1 MSIPLLRFNAFSDE
15 WNEKRLDE
23 LLCERHDIRKI
34 SDEYPQLSFT
44 IEEGVIN
51 PNNRKTNKR
60 DFLIKDKDN
69 KKYLATELGDI
80 IYNPSNIVFG
90 AIHTNKYSKGCVS
103 PIYKIFST
111 NQDSSFMGLLLRR
124 SSFLKKLSN
133 LTEGTVIKLKSLK
146 VDDFLNVVVCIP
158 EDLEE
163 QQKIS
168 SFFNEIDN
176 YISLNEEKL
185 IELQSLKKSL
195 MQKMFPK
202 LGEVVPE
209 IRLSGFDEEW
219 KETTLGELLKY
230 EQPQKYIVKNTD
242 YSDEYNIP
250 VLTAGQSFI
259 LGYTNETEG
268 IKEATSEK
276 PIIIFDDF
284 TTSSHLVNFSFKVK
298 SSAMKLLTPA
308 NEQGNIVFLY
318 NILNNVGYKPSAH
331 ERHWISKF
339 SNFIVLVPSLEEQQK
354 IGSFFKELDNRIEL
368 QKQKLDKIKEYKKGL
383 LQQMFC

>member
-1 MSIPLLRFNAFSDE
+1 MFLFQQFSGTDFNKKLKEMSASTSMPAVNFGALNNLTFSIPS
-15 WNEKRLDE
+15 
-23 LLCERHDIRKI
+23 
-34 SDEYPQLSFT
+34 Y
-44 IEEGVIN
+44 
-51 PNNRKTNKR
+51 
-60 DFLIKDKDN
+60 
-69 KKYLATELGDI
+69 
-80 IYNPSNIVFG
+80 
-90 AIHTNKYSKGCVS
+90 
-103 PIYKIFST
+103 
-111 NQDSSFMGLLLRR
+111 
-124 SSFLKKLSN
+124 
-133 LTEGTVIKLKSLK
+133 
-146 VDDFLNVVVCIP
+146 
-158 EDLEE
+158 EE
-163 QQKIS
+163 QQKIG
-168 SFFNEIDN
+168 SFFSEIDN
-176 YISLNEEKL
+176 LISLNEEKL
-185 IELQSLKKSL
+185 TELQNLKKSL

-202 LGEVVPE
+202 DGEVVPE

-219 KETTLGELLKY
+219 EETTLGELLKY

-318 NILNNVGYKPSAH
+318 NILNNVGYKPTAH

-368 QKQKLDKIKEYKKGL
+368 QKQKLDEIKKYKKGL

>member
-1 MSIPLLRFNAFSDE
+1 MPVPKLRFPKFKEKWDIAKFDKLVDFTGKKNSKNLPLKSFSISNEHGFIPQEKQFEGCSSLQNADKSLYYIVTP
-15 WNEKRLDE
+15 N
-23 LLCERHDIRKI
+23 
-34 SDEYPQLSFT
+34 SFAYNPAR
-44 IEEGVIN
+44 IDVGSIGYYEGKEDVIVSSLYEIF
-51 PNNRKTNKR
+51 KTNDKLE
-60 DFLIKDKDN
+60 DCFLQQWLKTNSFSKQIAKFQEGGVRQYYYFDK
-69 KKYLATELGDI
+69 LCMSEI
-80 IYNPSNIVFG
+80 SMPENI
-90 AIHTNKYSKGCVS
+90 
-103 PIYKIFST
+103 
-111 NQDSSFMGLLLRR
+111 
-124 SSFLKKLSN
+124 
-133 LTEGTVIKLKSLK
+133 
-146 VDDFLNVVVCIP
+146 
-158 EDLEE
+158 EE
-163 QQKIS
+163 QQKIG
-168 SFFNEIDN
+168 SFFTEIDN
-176 YISLNEEKL
+176 NIVLNEEKL
-185 IELQSLKKSL
+185 IELQDLKKSL
-195 MQKMFPK
+195 LQKMSPK
-202 LGEVVPE
+202 AGETVPE
-209 IRLSGFDEEW
+209 IRFPGFEGEW
-219 KETTLGELLKY
+219 EETTLGELLKY